1 MTRYLIAD
9 TMLFDDELYEI
20 SVLGNALKSVVL
32 GAAAS
37 RCFSTLLEAQGAI
50 VTKKELLRDG
60 WERYGQQVSVNS
72 VSQAISQ
79 IRRCLSTL
87 ELPDCVVTVPRIG
100 YKIGDSL
107 FVEKLHESATL
118 LKLLSDVSDVSDVS
132 DAVESVP
139 SSLSVALTGGVA
151 TVKTKGRPLTF
162 RYASMTALIVL
173 NAVLAFTWNEFQL
186 NSPLSTAID
195 FSYLPVQG
203 TAAFSLFAAPGIS
216 VSPERI
222 SAHILKLNE
231 APPAFASLSSYV
243 YLNGTLRDNVYSY
256 FLCREP
262 IEFNN
267 SNCVSYLVEDE
278 SQ

>member
-9 TMLFDDELYEI
+9 TMLFDDEVYEI
-20 SVLGNALKSVVL
+20 SVHGNVLKSVVL

-37 RCFSTLLEAQGAI
+37 RCFSALLEAQGAI
-50 VTKKELLRDG
+50 VTKKELLHDG

-72 VSQAISQ
+72 VSQAIVQ

-100 YKIGDSL
+100 YKMGDS
-107 FVEKLHESATL
+107 FFIEKLHESATL
-118 LKLLSDVSDVSDVS
+118 LKPAFE
-132 DAVESVP
+132 AVEAEAVP
-139 SSLSVALTGGVA
+139 PSLSVALTGEVA
-151 TVKTKGRPLTF
+151 TVATKGRRLTF
-162 RYASMTALIVL
+162 LCACTTSLIVL
-173 NAVLAFTWNEFQL
+173 NAMLAFAWNELRL
-186 NSPLSTAID
+186 NSPLSTAIA
-195 FSYLPVQG
+195 FSYLPVKG
-203 TAAFSLFAAPGIS
+203 TAAFKLFAAPGIS

-231 APPAFASLSSYV
+231 VPPASASLYSYV
-243 YLNGTLRDNVYSY
+243 YFNGTLRDDVYSY
-256 FLCREP
+256 FLCYEP

-267 SNCVSYLVEDE
+267 SSCVSYLVEDE